1 MQTAVDTMG
10 EAELRQRMKAA
21 IRAEPDFIRPFVQGQ
36 LQGSDGDGGS
46 DPNVAAWCSCARC
59 QVFTDPRMNV
69 CCRQSPCI
77 TLKPEF
83 RNLCLRHDV
92 LEVANILNWSYR
104 YNQEPNF
111 SYSTFRNQAYR
122 NFILWQH
129 GVLGAGRRTPV
140 PACVCR
146 TVRQRF
152 PEPNG
157 QYTGYH
163 SANTDSE

>member
-10 EAELRQRMKAA
+10 EVELRQRLKAA

-36 LQGSDGDGGS
+36 LQGSDGDGGDSGS
-46 DPNVAAWCSCARC
+46 DPNAAAWCSCGRC

-104 YNQEPNF
+104 YNQYPRTIETL
-111 SYSTFRNQAYR
+111 SYGNMVF
-122 NFILWQH
+122 
-129 GVLGAGRRTPV
+129 
-140 PACVCR
+140 
-146 TVRQRF
+146 
-152 PEPNG
+152 
-157 QYTGYH
+157 
-163 SANTDSE
+163 